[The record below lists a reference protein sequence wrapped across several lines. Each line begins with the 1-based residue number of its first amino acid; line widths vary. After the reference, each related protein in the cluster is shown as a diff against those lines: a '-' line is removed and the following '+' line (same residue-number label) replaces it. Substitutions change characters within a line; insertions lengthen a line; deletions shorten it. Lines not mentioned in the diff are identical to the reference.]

1 MFHYANMASG
11 HMSEHTLLGSIH
23 IEIRTN
29 YHNKNFALR
38 LALKERFEGTLKRS
52 VAKIVIL
59 DQRNKEAAFEG
70 NFDSFRRKCV
80 IFCRL
85 EIKTS

>member
-1 MFHYANMASG
+1 MFHYENMASS

-38 LALKERFEGTLKRS
+38 LALKES

>member
-11 HMSEHTLLGSIH
+11 HMSEHTLLGYIH

-38 LALKERFEGTLKRS
+38 LAFKES

-70 NFDSFRRKCV
+70 NFDYFRRKCV